1 MSRAGLCFFKGV
13 QKRLEPNWSRS
24 PTPPRARLSYARR
37 EGRPLTAAEA
47 AEEARAAEGVA
58 EQMAV
63 VLEALRK
70 ARWRREGSMSFEK
83 REEQWLAAKEGGV
96 KGRSF

>member
-83 REEQWLAAKEGGV
+83 REEQ
-96 KGRSF
+96 